1 MANINGYF
9 QIITKDGKTYLR
21 LFPASEGKEPVALKE
36 VQEYLSFHKITPE
49 STDYMKAVADI
60 AVATEPKDIL
70 LTNSVGYPINE
81 EFKLMLTPDKMMAI
95 GRFYPASTGGKE
107 TSVDEVINDLKFKG
121 VKVEVKP
128 EDIEV
133 FFKNRQYCYSLV
145 LAKGI
150 PPVEGK
156 DAEIEYFF
164 NTNPNT
170 RPALNEDGS
179 VDFKKL
185 EAISRC
191 TVGQVV
197 ATLTPEVQGK
207 KGMRVTGEPVLPRDV
222 RSMKLKFANNIS
234 LSPDGLSLISN
245 VDGHVSLV
253 DDKVFISDVYEVVDV
268 GPATG
273 NIEYS
278 GNVLVKG
285 NVQTSFSIKAEG
297 NIEVRG
303 VVEGA
308 EINATGNVTIAKG
321 FNGMGKGVINADG
334 SVVARFIE
342 NGKVNAG
349 ARVTC
354 EAIMHSDIVTKGD
367 VEVTGK
373 KGFIVGGSVK
383 AQGCVI
389 AKTLGSEMGGDTTIE
404 VGVEPTLKLKAQ
416 ELEGSIKTVKENI
429 EKITPI
435 LATLTKKVKD
445 KEQLTVDQMR
455 YFKQLS
461 EEYKQAK
468 EQFVALNAE
477 YDSVVEQIDDMPTDS
492 YIAISGN
499 VYPGAFLTVSEVSK
513 RITTMCAHS
522 RFVKDGADVRIKPL

>member
-1 MANINGYF
+1 MANINSYF
-9 QIITKDGKTYLR
+9 QIIIDNNKTFLR
-21 LFPASEGKEPVALKE
+21 LFPASQGGEAVSLKE
-36 VQEYLSFHKITPE
+36 IQEYLSFHNITPE
-49 STDYMKAVADI
+49 NTEYMLACAEV
-60 AVATEPKDIL
+60 TEQKDVL
-70 LTNSVGYPINE
+70 LCNSAGYPINE
-81 EFKLMLTPDKMMAI
+81 DFKLMFTPDKMHAI
-95 GRFYPASTGGKE
+95 GRFYPASNGGKE
-107 TSVDEVINDLKFKG
+107 TSVDEVLNDLKYKG
-121 VKVEVKP
+121 VVV
-128 EDIEV
+128 DIDKSLIEA
-133 FFKNRQYCYSLV
+133 FFKNKQYCYNYI

-156 DAEIEYFF
+156 DASIEYFF

-185 EAISRC
+185 EAISKC
-191 TVGQVV
+191 TTGQVL
-197 ATLTPEVQGK
+197 ATLTPQVPGK

-222 RSMKLKFANNIS
+222 RALKLRYANNIS
-234 LSPDGLSLISN
+234 LSPDGLNLISN

-253 DDKVFISDVYEVVDV
+253 DDKVFVSDVYEVVDV

-285 NVQTSFSIKAEG
+285 NVQTGFSVKAEG
-297 NIEVRG
+297 NIDIRG

-308 EINATGNVTIAKG
+308 EITATGNVTIAKG

-342 NGKVNAG
+342 NGTVNAG
-349 ARVTC
+349 GRITC
-354 EAIMHSDIVTKGD
+354 EAIMHSTVSTKTDI
-367 VEVTGK
+367 EVTGK
-373 KGFIVGGSVK
+373 RGFIVGGSVS

-389 AKTLGSEMGGDTTIE
+389 AKTLGSEMGGDTSIV
-404 VGVEPTLKLKAQ
+404 VGVDPTFRLRAQ
-416 ELEGSIKTVKENI
+416 ELEGEIKTAKESI
-429 EKITPI
+429 EKITPV

-455 YFKQLS
+455 YLKQLT
-461 EEYKQAK
+461 EEYKNAK
-468 EQFVALNAE
+468 EKYLVLNQE
-477 YDSVVEQIDDMPTDS
+477 YDGVVEKIDEMPMDS
-492 YIAISGN
+492 YVAISGN
-499 VYPGAFLTVSEVSK
+499 VYPGAFLSINEVSK

-522 RFVKDGADVRIKPL
+522 RFVRDGADVRIKPL